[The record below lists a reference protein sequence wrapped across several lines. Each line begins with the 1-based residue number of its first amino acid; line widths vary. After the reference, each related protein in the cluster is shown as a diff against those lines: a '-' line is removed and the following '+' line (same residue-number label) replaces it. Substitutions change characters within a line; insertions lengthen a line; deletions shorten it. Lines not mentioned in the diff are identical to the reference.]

1 MNVVITG
8 TNFTGATVVSF
19 GAGIVVNSFVVD
31 LGTQITADISILISA
46 ALGARDVS
54 VTAPF
59 GTGTLLSG
67 FMVTTPGIPLS
78 PSVETLAATV
88 RGNKATL
95 NGVLVND
102 EDLPCDVW
110 FEWGASRSYGMTTQR
125 QSGMHTADLF
135 SANLT
140 TLSDGVYYHCR
151 AVASGRGFTVY
162 GRDIGFSTPPLG
174 HIMSLMDPSLMAG
187 LED

>member
-8 TNFTGATVVSF
+8 TNFTGATAVSF
-19 GAGIVVNSFVVD
+19 GAGVIVNSFVVD
-31 LGTQITADISILISA
+31 SNTQITANISILLSA
-46 ALGARDVS
+46 AIGARDVS

-59 GTGTLLSG
+59 GTGTLVGG
-67 FMVTTPGIPLS
+67 FTVLTPGIPLS
-78 PSVETLAATV
+78 PSVETLAANV

-110 FEWGASRSYGMTTQR
+110 FEWGASRSYGMTTPV
-125 QSGMHTADLF
+125 QSGMHTADTF
-135 SANLT
+135 SAALS
-140 TLSDGVYYHCR
+140 TLSNGVYYHCR

-162 GRDIGFSTPPLG
+162 GRDVGFSTPPLG
-174 HIMSLMDPSLMAG
+174 HMMSLVDPSLMAS